1 MLLNHAFG
9 LFTHPDSEW
18 AEIRKEHAPPRR
30 LYVAYV
36 LVLAAIAP
44 ICAYISTAH
53 FGWKV
58 GSERLIKLTEI
69 SALQM
74 SVLTYVAILVGVF
87 ALGYAI
93 NWMAKTYGAKE
104 ELVPSNGIALAA
116 YSCTPLFLAGFAL
129 LYPVPWFNALIFLL
143 AAGYGAWLMFEG
155 LPIVMGIPKDQ
166 AVMYVGALLTVAL
179 VILVS
184 TRVGSVILWNYG
196 FGPVFI
202 HG

>member
-9 LFTHPDSEW
+9 LFTHPNSEW

-44 ICAYISTAH
+44 VCAYISTAH
-53 FGWKV
+53 FGWTV
-58 GSERLIKLTEI
+58 GNDRLIKLTEI

-74 SVLTYVAILVGVF
+74 SVLTYLAMLIGVF

-93 NWMAKTYGAKE
+93 NWMAKTYGANE
-104 ELVPSNGIALAA
+104 ELVPSNGLALAS

-129 LYPVPWFNALIFLL
+129 LYPVPWFNAIVFL
-143 AAGYGAWLMFEG
+143 AAAAYGAKLMYDG
-155 LPIVMGIPKDQ
+155 LPIVMGIHRSR

-202 HG
+202 EG

>member
-53 FGWKV
+53 FGWTV
-58 GSERLIKLTEI
+58 GSDRLIKLTEI
-69 SALQM
+69 SAFQM
-74 SVLTYVAILVGVF
+74 SVLTYLAMLVGVF

-93 NWMAKTYGAKE
+93 NWMARTYGADE
-104 ELVPSNGIALAA
+104 EPVPSNAIALAA

-129 LYPVPWFNALIFLL
+129 LYPVPWFNALVFLA
-143 AAGYGAWLMFEG
+143 AAGYGAWLMYEG
-155 LPIVMGIPKDQ
+155 LPIVMRIPKDQ

-196 FGPVFI
+196 FGPVFVQ
-202 HG
+202 G

>member
-1 MLLNHAFG
+1 MLLSHAFG
-9 LFTHPDSEW
+9 LFTRPDSEW

-53 FGWKV
+53 FGWTV
-58 GSERLIKLTEI
+58 GSDRLIKLTEI
-69 SALQM
+69 SAFQM
-74 SVLTYVAILVGVF
+74 SLLTYLAMLVGVF

-93 NWMAKTYGAKE
+93 NWMARTYGADE
-104 ELVPSNGIALAA
+104 EPVPSNALALAA

-129 LYPVPWFNALIFLL
+129 LYPVPWFNALVFLA
-143 AAGYGAWLMFEG
+143 AAGYGAWLMYEG

-196 FGPVFI
+196 FGPVFVQ
-202 HG
+202 G

>member
-53 FGWKV
+53 FGWTV
-58 GSERLIKLTEI
+58 GSDRLIKLTEI

-104 ELVPSNGIALAA
+104 ELMPSNGIALAS

-129 LYPVPWFNALIFLL
+129 LYPVPWFNALVFLL
-143 AAGYGAWLMFEG
+143 AAGYGAWLMYEG

>member
-53 FGWKV
+53 FGWTV
-58 GSERLIKLTEI
+58 GSDRLIKLTEI
-69 SALQM
+69 SAFQM
-74 SVLTYVAILVGVF
+74 SLLTYLAMLVGVF

-93 NWMAKTYGAKE
+93 NWMARTYGADE
-104 ELVPSNGIALAA
+104 EPVPSNALALAA

-129 LYPVPWFNALIFLL
+129 LYPVPWFNALVFLA
-143 AAGYGAWLMFEG
+143 AAGYGAWLMYEG

-202 HG
+202 QG